1 MTHTSKNSY
10 LKLDLYLKNTF
21 FTSDKNISDVWQL
34 QFFENQFNFYNQINN
49 NYDIWNLPK
58 INYTAE
64 DIRS

>member
-21 FTSDKNISDVWQL
+21 FTSDKNVRDVWQL

-58 INYTAE
+58 SNYTAE

>member
-49 NYDIWNLPK
+49 NYDI
-58 INYTAE
+58 
-64 DIRS
+64 